1 MKEKYMERL
10 VGKYCKIV
18 MKEPGETRASVVT
31 GTLEDVDYKDG
42 FVLIDS
48 NQGLG
53 CIRIDTIVAIKP
65 GNNRHTSKNNFN
77 DDDEAL
83 VGIGTLII
91 FIAMVLV
98 AAIAASIVVQT
109 AETLQ
114 QRAYSV
120 GKQTIREVSSGMK
133 IIDYTG
139 YTNEDQTKMEYLALT
154 VKLRAGSYDID
165 LRETLLYIALDNLT
179 VLNHST
185 NPGLNLA
192 SVNADGIFHTLN
204 HSNLTSTLY
213 GVIAIHDSDGSV
225 VDNYGMSTDDTV
237 ILMINLSAAFSAT
250 SGLEAGAS
258 FEGRLVPEVGS
269 AGTFLIEAPNTYEH
283 RVVQL

>member
-165 LRETLLYIALDNLT
+165 LRETLLYIALDLS
-179 VLNHST
+179 L
-185 NPGLNLA
+185 
-192 SVNADGIFHTLN
+192 
-204 HSNLTSTLY
+204 
-213 GVIAIHDSDGSV
+213 IH
-225 VDNYGMSTDDTV
+225 
-237 ILMINLSAAFSAT
+237 I
-250 SGLEAGAS
+250 
-258 FEGRLVPEVGS
+258 
-269 AGTFLIEAPNTYEH
+269 
-283 RVVQL
+283 